1 MSFCP
6 EHQQKVVFYGSAF
19 SELKNR
25 KLCQKCIVN
34 MNKNLMLIEDL
45 EKQFSLVKLQFM
57 REIQTKRNKN
67 LEVLHSI
74 KIYLQKQRNQ
84 ISDVMNIAI
93 TYIDTQVELIKK
105 VKEESQETLQISNNE
120 DFQTFSKL
128 ICQETSIYKNIQVSL
143 LQYIKKVNY
152 TQLQNESEKILNQI
166 NIDEQK
172 FQENAFKDLYM
183 KYNFNNESDINNQWI
198 CEEHKD
204 KIYYVDLNQ
213 SNVVPSRVACMKC
226 VPQYFTQYTTL
237 DTLKKLWENRSLEI
251 QSSINKNDKF
261 INKQIG
267 KAIESLLQVKDQ
279 ICQLIDGCIEKINLI
294 KQNQNWIFKENRFL
308 LKKDWQY
315 LDKKDIISIA
325 NILSNQKPEKTL
337 IKEIESQ
344 CMQQLLFIQVDVES
358 SYEKIQSIIRDQKS
372 IFREYFH
379 TDVNQ
384 QILQPSEQLIKSV
397 QIEDSKEK
405 EQITIGYQN
414 LLNFELLQDNSYKEE
429 QIYAIAFNE
438 EVTTMIVGKSK
449 LITVFKFDG
458 KLTSIQGL
466 NQHKDKVTCLHFM
479 KKSSTF
485 VSGAGDNLI
494 LIWELN
500 NEQIWKLQQQ
510 LDGHS
515 GAICCLV
522 LSKNENLMITGA
534 TDKKIMIWK
543 KLNQWIHFQ
552 TLFHHENEINS
563 LSLNQAENQLIS
575 CARQENKIII
585 STKHSKDLLWL
596 EARYIQTTQWGLSLS
611 FINDS
616 LFTFQPYN
624 QKVLELY
631 QRKEGSEEFLK
642 SGQIEL
648 KKNSESMKVSSQIYI
663 KSKSV
668 FFHQN
673 GSQIFIFRITDDFE
687 FIIKSFEFQSDR
699 IVGCITPDCKYLVTW
714 DDQSEQLQIRKLLK
728 QI

>member
-384 QILQPSEQLIKSV
+384 FER
-397 QIEDSKEK
+397 K

-414 LLNFELLQDNSYKEE
+414 LLNFELLKENSYKEE

-438 EVTTMIVGKSK
+438 EVTTMIAGKSK
-449 LITVFKFDG
+449 LITVFKFENG
-458 KLTSIQGL
+458 ELTFIQGL

-485 VSGAGDNLI
+485 VSGAGDNVI

-500 NEQIWKLQQQ
+500 NEQTWKLQQQ

-515 GAICCLV
+515 GAIC
-522 LSKNENLMITGA
+522 S
-534 TDKKIMIWK
+534 
-543 KLNQWIHFQ
+543 
-552 TLFHHENEINS
+552 
-563 LSLNQAENQLIS
+563 ENQLIS

-585 STKHSKDLLWL
+585 STKHSKDLLLL
-596 EARYIQTTQWGLSLS
+596 EARYIQTTQWGLTLS

-616 LFTFQPYN
+616 LFTFYPYN

-642 SGQIEL
+642 SSQIEL

-668 FFHQN
+668 FVHQN
-673 GSQIFIFRITDDFE
+673 ESQIFIFRITEDFE
-687 FIIKSFEFQSDR
+687 FIIKSFIEFQSDR
-699 IVGCITPDCKYLVTW
+699 IVGCITPD
-714 DDQSEQLQIRKLLK
+714 
-728 QI
+728 